1 MEPKKINILL
11 LDEAKLFIRNIS
23 DEKARK
29 KVVYN
34 MLKVENGERNQD
46 LFKKLEGSE
55 IWEFRTLFNGNSYRL
70 FAFWDNVT
78 GSLIVATHGLLKK
91 TQKTPQ
97 GEITKAEAIRKEY
110 FESLNNPESN
120 DKTDKKQ

>member
-1 MEPKKINILL
+1 METKKLKILL
-11 LDEAKLFIRNIS
+11 LDEAKLFIRNIP
-23 DEKARK
+23 DEKARQK
-29 KVVYN
+29 IIYN

-46 LFKKLEGSE
+46 LFKKLENSD

-70 FAFWDNVT
+70 FAFWDNMT
-78 GSLIVATHGLLKK
+78 GSLIVATHGLHKK

-97 GEITKAEAIRKEY
+97 GEITKAETIRKEY
-110 FESLNNPESN
+110 FESLNNTENN